1 MITDSRRVDIL
12 GMFFE
17 VVSVDAIIMLIAHN
31 VAETS
36 FNSWRKTLNA
46 QEHYIFNAQS
56 HSKLHL
62 GRFETP

>member
-36 FNSWRKTLNA
+36 FNS
-46 QEHYIFNAQS
+46 
-56 HSKLHL
+56 
-62 GRFETP
+62 